1 MVQLDLSDEE
11 VQVLKEVLETAHS
24 DLRMQIADTDRKDF
38 RDMLKG
44 RKAVIAKV
52 LESLGG
58 SGA

>member
-1 MVQLDLSDEE
+1 MIQLDLSDEE

-38 RDMLKG
+38 RDMLKA

-52 LESLGG
+52 LDGLQ
-58 SGA
+58 GAT